1 MSNAFDAA
9 WVIARRDFVATV
21 FSRTFLL
28 FLLAPLIAMAFGIL
42 IAQMTEQVDVEANQP
57 NVAVVMD
64 SEPEQA
70 VRASHGRLA
79 LAFGELRLPA
89 LVPVEA
95 DGYPGQAERLL
106 DSPDRNISAVLTG
119 TLERPLLYG
128 PKETTDALGEELALV
143 IEDARR
149 TEAMNVAGLQAPS
162 AVIATIATDKSA
174 GSVNM
179 VRHALARAGQILI
192 FVLTLLLAGM
202 LLSNLVEEKSNKV
215 IEVLAAAVPL
225 DAVFLGKLIAMLGV
239 SLVGI
244 LIWGSIAALGMI
256 FIEQIMMNLFGVEFT
271 MPPVTPA
278 VGWPTYCILLV
289 LYFSANYMLLGA
301 VFLGIGGQASNV
313 REVQTLS
320 MPINFAQIMIFALAS
335 AVVGNNAGTMTWIA
349 AIFPLSS
356 PMTMIALAAQ
366 MPTIWWHLV
375 ALLWQLLWVG
385 LIIHVSARMFR
396 LTIMKSHNREGF
408 FDFLRRGKD
417 SKPERDHLSSERL

>member
-1 MSNAFDAA
+1 MSNVFQAA

-28 FLLAPLIAMAFGIL
+28 FLLAPLIAMAFGVL
-42 IAQMTEQVDVEANQP
+42 IAQMTKQVDVEASRPQ
-57 NVAVVMD
+57 VAVVMD
-64 SEPEQA
+64 SEPASA
-70 VRASHGRLA
+70 VRASHARLA
-79 LAFGELRLPA
+79 FALGELRLPA
-89 LVPVEA
+89 LVQVEP
-95 DGYPGQAERLL
+95 DGHPGQAERLL
-106 DSPDRNISAVLTG
+106 SSSDENISAVLTG
-119 TLERPLLYG
+119 TLEQPLLYG
-128 PKETTDALGEELALV
+128 PQETADALGEEMALV

-149 TEAMNVAGLQAPS
+149 TQAMNGAGLQTPTVAIDK
-162 AVIATIATDKSA
+162 VITDKSA

-179 VRHALARAGQILI
+179 VRHALARAGQILVFI
-192 FVLTLLLAGM
+192 LTLLLATM

-215 IEVLAAAVPL
+215 IEILAAAVPL
-225 DAVFLGKLIAMLGV
+225 DAVFLGKLVAMLGV
-239 SLVGI
+239 SLVGVV
-244 LIWGSIAALGMI
+244 IWGSIAAFGMI
-256 FIEQIMMNLFGVEFT
+256 FIEQIMMNLLGVEFR

-278 VGWPTYCILLV
+278 VGWPTYSILLV

-335 AVVGNNAGTMTWIA
+335 AAVGNHGGTMTWIA

-375 ALLWQLLWVG
+375 ALLWQLLWIA

-408 FDFLRRGKD
+408 FDFLR
-417 SKPERDHLSSERL
+417 KPRREENLPAE